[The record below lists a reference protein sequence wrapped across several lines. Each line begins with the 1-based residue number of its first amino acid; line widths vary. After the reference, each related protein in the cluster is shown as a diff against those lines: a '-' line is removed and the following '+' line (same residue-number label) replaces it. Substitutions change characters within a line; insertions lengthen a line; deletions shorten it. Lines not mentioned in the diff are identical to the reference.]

1 MIKLL
6 KANFSRLKKELS
18 LWIVAGV
25 TLVLTVP
32 KIVASYK
39 WLENVKLD
47 DVLFE
52 MVPLIGVLYAVFIA
66 LYIGKEY
73 SDKAMRNKLI
83 VGHKRENIYLA
94 NFITCFFGSLIIL
107 SMFLLGKFCVGV
119 PLVGGWKGEIST
131 LITYILIIVC
141 FTAAIASVLTLL
153 CMLCSKHAVSAV
165 LAITIALLLMVI
177 ASVIYNALVE
187 PEITRDVHMT
197 LNGME
202 LGDPMPNP
210 LYVSGG
216 QRTVYEFLMQFL
228 PTGQGILMA
237 NTEIT
242 HPVLNIIFSIIITV
256 TANLCGIIAFKKKDL
271 K

>member
-25 TLVLTVP
+25 TLALTVP
-32 KIVASYK
+32 KIVDSYK
-39 WLENVKLD
+39 YVKNVKLD
-47 DVLFE
+47 DMFFE
-52 MVPLIGVLYAVFIA
+52 MIPFIGVLYAVFIA

-94 NFITCFFGSLIIL
+94 NFITCFFGSLIIF
-107 SMFLLGKFCVGV
+107 SMIPLGNCCVGI

-131 LITYILIIVC
+131 LITYILISVC
-141 FTAAIASVLTLL
+141 FTAAIVSVLTLF

-165 LAITIALLLMVI
+165 LAITIAFLLMLI
-177 ASVIYNALVE
+177 ASIIYNALSA
-187 PEITRDVHMT
+187 PELTSEMIMT
-197 LNGME
+197 PDGIE
-202 LGDPMPNP
+202 VGDPMPNP
-210 LYVSGG
+210 VYVSGT

-228 PTGQGILMA
+228 PTGQGILAA
-237 NTEIT
+237 NREIT
-242 HPVLNIIFSIIITV
+242 HPVLNIIYSVGITV
-256 TANLCGIIAFKKKDL
+256 IVNLCGIFAFKKKDL

>member
-25 TLVLTVP
+25 TLALTVP
-32 KIVASYK
+32 KIVDSYK

-107 SMFLLGKFCVGV
+107 SMFLLGNFCVGV
-119 PLVGGWKGEIST
+119 PLVGGWKEKSVRLS
-131 LITYILIIVC
+131 LI
-141 FTAAIASVLTLL
+141 F
-153 CMLCSKHAVSAV
+153 
-165 LAITIALLLMVI
+165 
-177 ASVIYNALVE
+177 
-187 PEITRDVHMT
+187 
-197 LNGME
+197 
-202 LGDPMPNP
+202 
-210 LYVSGG
+210 
-216 QRTVYEFLMQFL
+216 
-228 PTGQGILMA
+228 
-237 NTEIT
+237 
-242 HPVLNIIFSIIITV
+242 
-256 TANLCGIIAFKKKDL
+256 
-271 K
+271 

>member
-25 TLVLTVP
+25 TLALTVP
-32 KIVASYK
+32 KIVDSYK

-107 SMFLLGKFCVGV
+107 SMFLLGNFCVGV

-177 ASVIYNALVE
+177 AS
-187 PEITRDVHMT
+187 
-197 LNGME
+197 
-202 LGDPMPNP
+202 
-210 LYVSGG
+210 
-216 QRTVYEFLMQFL
+216 
-228 PTGQGILMA
+228 
-237 NTEIT
+237 
-242 HPVLNIIFSIIITV
+242 
-256 TANLCGIIAFKKKDL
+256 
-271 K
+271 